1 MRMNERQHLV
11 VEECREDLS
20 GTDRV
25 GGKELAEL
33 RRDFVRAV
41 HLTQHRLDCEQT
53 VQPAHAS
60 V

>member
-41 HLTQHRLDCEQT
+41 HLTNT
-53 VQPAHAS
+53 G
-60 V
+60 